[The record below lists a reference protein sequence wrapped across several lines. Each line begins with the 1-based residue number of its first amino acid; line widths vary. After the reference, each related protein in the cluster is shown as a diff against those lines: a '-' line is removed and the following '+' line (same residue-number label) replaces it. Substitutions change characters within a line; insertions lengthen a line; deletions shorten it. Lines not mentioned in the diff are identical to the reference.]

1 MCVGGGEYE
10 RDKQTNR
17 QTETATEYV
26 TDRQTDRQTDRDTKR
41 ERQRGGERNRPFA
54 TGGFLSR
61 AFQNEYICQPVN
73 R

>member
-1 MCVGGGEYE
+1 MCVEGGGEYE

-26 TDRQTDRQTDRDTKR
+26 TDRQTGKQTETQR
-41 ERQRGGERNRPFA
+41 ERGGERNRPFA